1 MILLEAQRLQK
12 FTQCNSATQLQL
24 HAANAPSHVAG
35 SDLPFTALK
44 EKAMTHT
51 THLGRPRDQGLGEN
65 G

>member
-1 MILLEAQRLQK
+1 MVFFWRLNVSK
-12 FTQCNSATQLQL
+12 NSPSNSAQLQL

-35 SDLPFTALK
+35 SDLPFAALK